1 VRVEPAYPQDATAD
15 SITGRVSLAVVIGTN
30 GRADSSTIRVDE
42 PASVLAT
49 SPMAHYYREF
59 IDASRNV
66 VMREAFHLARIG
78 GCVIRQVVHL
88 SFDYLPRQNPP
99 VSR

>member
-1 VRVEPAYPQDATAD
+1 
-15 SITGRVSLAVVIGTN
+15 
-30 GRADSSTIRVDE
+30 
-42 PASVLAT
+42 
-49 SPMAHYYREF
+49 MAHYYREF
-59 IDASRNV
+59 IDASRSV
-66 VMREAFHLARIG
+66 VMRETFRAARIG